1 MKRRKARFSVEIEYD
16 ADETGMNTD
25 NIKIIECDAEGDYKG
40 LTLALTTGLAFA
52 SVKGQDAKQIFA
64 EKLRLLRSTGSA
76 LMNMIQVV
84 KRQGDIEYHLD
95 DELEDGLG
103 AAIKHTVN
111 IISMGIG
118 NILGI
123 DNDYVEELN
132 KEYTDAVNDNKTD
145 KDGKDGQTG
154 TGQSSYEDFL

>member
-1 MKRRKARFSVEIEYD
+1 MRQKARFSVEIEYD
-16 ADETGMNTD
+16 TDDKGMDTE

-52 SVKGQDAKQIFA
+52 SVKGRNPKEIFA

-76 LMNMIQVV
+76 LMNMIQIV
-84 KRQGDIEYHLD
+84 KRQGELNGELD
-95 DELEDGLG
+95 GDLEEGLA

-111 IISMGIG
+111 LISMGIG
-118 NILGI
+118 NILGVT
-123 DNDYVEELN
+123 NEYVEELN
-132 KEYTDAVNDNKTD
+132 KEYTDAVNDNK
-145 KDGKDGQTG
+145 KYNDGKDGQKG